1 MFEFLAEFWA
11 YLQLDNNLAWFVVG
25 CGYFVVALVA
35 ALSRL
40 EYPWWFVVLYLGVA
54 GAISLKITQPLLL
67 SGAASPYADMI
78 LIIMAVLL
86 GAALFGIITHYAKYR
101 EEYDDFRA
109 SLREGT
115 GNGNDGRNG
124 NDSRWP

>member
-54 GAISLKITQPLLL
+54 GTIGLKITQPFLL
-67 SGAASPYADMI
+67 SDASSPYADML

-86 GAALFGIITHYAKYR
+86 GLTLFVIITHYARYR
-101 EEYDDFRA
+101 EEYDDLRA
-109 SLREGT
+109 SFQDEP
-115 GNGNDGRNG
+115 GNGNG
-124 NDSRWP
+124 NNSNDPRQP